1 MSKTIRSVIC
11 SVMCVVLMITMNVWT
26 GVSASAETKTVQPRF
41 SYTNYVDASL
51 AISTAGTAYCTAEV
65 AGYDGITTKIKITMK
80 LQQYIALQWT
90 TIAEWTGT
98 FYDSWGA
105 LSKTKT
111 VYTGRYRVKVN
122 ATVYSGSAY
131 EKIEVYSPEKYY
143 TSP

>member
-1 MSKTIRSVIC
+1 MSKTIRSMIC
-11 SVMCVVLMITMNVWT
+11 LVMCVVLVLTMNVWT
-26 GVSASAETKTVQPRF
+26 CVSASAETTTVQPRL

-51 AISTAGTAYCTAEV
+51 VISTAGTAYCTAEV
-65 AGYDGITTKIKITMK
+65 AGYDGITTKIKITMQ

-98 FYDSWGA
+98 FNDSWGA

-122 ATVYSGSAY
+122 TTVYSGSAN
-131 EKIEVYSPEKYY
+131 EKLEVITQEKYH